1 MADPVVEGGHRLDD
15 RAVRERLTHLDEA
28 LDEAL
33 AQVERIPGPSGEL
46 ALDAVATLASVYG
59 EALARVAGYAAGA
72 ADMTAALTADELIGH
87 LLVLH
92 DVHPE
97 PMGQRVT
104 RAIERLRPAIRDR
117 GGELELVGIERGV
130 AEVSLTLGG
139 AARRRGRSWTRC
151 ARPCWG
157 SRPNCRTSGAR
168 PSRAAPTGPPSSP
181 STRCSTRRSPGACG
195 RDDRVASR
203 GRPRR
208 RLGPGGAGR
217 CHPGRAGR

>member
-15 RAVRERLTHLDEA
+15 RAVRERLTH

-92 DVHPE
+92 DAHPE
-97 PMGQRVT
+97 SVGQRVT
-104 RAIERLRPAIRDR
+104 RAIERLRPAVRDR

-139 AARRRGRSWTRC
+139 CGSAAGEVLDAVREAVLAVAPELSDVRRQAVS
-151 ARPCWG
+151 
-157 SRPNCRTSGAR
+157 
-168 PSRAAPTGPPSSP
+168 
-181 STRCSTRRSPGACG
+181 
-195 RDDRVASR
+195 
-203 GRPRR
+203 
-208 RLGPGGAGR
+208 GGAHR
-217 CHPGRAGR
+217 TAFVPLEAVLTPPLAGSVRP